1 MAGGAHIRCMLKHG
15 HLSRSWYAGCMMLC
29 QSNSRGLPQLLTTQ
43 LYCKET
49 SLKGRMRVL
58 HYIHRRERS
67 QITLMCW
74 CMGRVAAVEIGSTVS
89 LSGGPTV
96 LCRQHHYARG
106 PQKLQQSII
115 SVVLA
120 EKRLICWLF
129 ARQCPCWCVSPAP
142 LLTPVS
148 VLSASQDI
156 LRPC

>member
-15 HLSRSWYAGCMMLC
+15 HLSRSWYAGCMVLC

-43 LYCKET
+43 LNCKET

-89 LSGGPTV
+89 LSGV
-96 LCRQHHYARG
+96 
-106 PQKLQQSII
+106 QQCCADNTTMQGWYLRSYNN
-115 SVVLA
+115 
-120 EKRLICWLF
+120 
-129 ARQCPCWCVSPAP
+129 P
-142 LLTPVS
+142 LLVWFWPKTDLYAGFLNGSVRAGVS
-148 VLSASQDI
+148 L
-156 LRPC
+156 LRRS